1 MSNQNETLPEE
12 VSQEL
17 SRQTIFS
24 KDVNGMTF
32 SELARFNGIM
42 QAVKK
47 AAKNKRGETRTRLE
61 EGLREGT
68 TNAELKDKGEHSV
81 EALVPGVNIS
91 LMDKEY
97 DKLDNDKAVELLR
110 DKDVDFEK
118 AQDTGLLDKSVDV
131 DVESLLEE
139 LDAKGIDYSDHVED
153 VSFDVNE
160 DKLQMLADY
169 GELDQL
175 EVDECFVSK
184 SRSRFRC
191 TLQKEY
197 KQKVINV
204 LTGVDTTNRVEPD
217 TEDET
222 SELDAEK
229 LQEVDGVGE
238 ELANRI
244 LDKVS

>member
-1 MSNQNETLPEE
+1 MSEQNETLPAE

-24 KDVNGMTF
+24 KDVNEMTF

-47 AAKNKRGETRTRLE
+47 AAKSKRGETRSRLE

-68 TNAELKDKGEHSV
+68 TNAELRDKGEHSV
-81 EALVPGVNIS
+81 EAIVPGVNIS

-97 DKLDNDKAVELLR
+97 SKLDNDAAVELLR
-110 DKDVDFEK
+110 DKNVDFGE
-118 AQDTGLLDKSVDV
+118 AEEQGLIEKSVDV
-131 DVESLLEE
+131 DVESLLDE
-139 LDAKGIDYSDHVED
+139 LDEKGVDYSDHVEN
-153 VSFDVNE
+153 VSYDVNE
-160 DKLQMLADY
+160 DKLEMLVSF
-169 GELDQL
+169 GQL
-175 EVDECFVSK
+175 QQSEVDECYVKK

-191 TLQKEY
+191 TLEKEY
-197 KQKVINV
+197 KQKVINT
-204 LTGVDTTNRVEPD
+204 LQGVSTTSSVES
-217 TEDET
+217 EDKEET
-222 SELDAEK
+222 SDLDAET

-238 ELANRI
+238 ELAGRI